1 MRSDALVSLLNRS
14 GYQAIILP
22 RTGLV
27 PPDLYTYVKPT
38 LRRRGP
44 LSDYV
49 DTSDL
54 IVNSGRL
61 SNIEGQQTGGKRF
74 SAAVD
79 LLKSALEV
87 LGIGS
92 APKIDLKFTGADS
105 FVFSFANVTYLSVDP
120 TRIDKLLKTFKVP
133 RAIGEE
139 AIEAGALHIAY
150 EYVYSTTLQMRRS
163 DNREFETNISGK
175 VGEFIDA
182 DVGAK
187 IDVAHNSVISFSTTD
202 LRPAA
207 LAYRA
212 GRLTRSR
219 SRWTFEPE
227 VVMRRSESSAREVA
241 PPDFIAA
248 EAHVL
253 RVVDEPFNSALDR
266 N

>member
-1 MRSDALVSLLNRS
+1 
-14 GYQAIILP
+14 
-22 RTGLV
+22 
-27 PPDLYTYVKPT
+27 
-38 LRRRGP
+38 
-44 LSDYV
+44 V
-49 DTSDL
+49 DTTDL

-61 SNIEGQQTGGKRF
+61 SNIEGRQTGGKRF

-87 LGIGS
+87 LGIGIV
-92 APKIDLKFTGADS
+92 PKIDLRFTGADS

-120 TRIDKLLKTFKVP
+120 TKIDKLLKTFKVP
-133 RAIGEE
+133 RAIGQE
-139 AIEAGALHIAY
+139 AIGAGALHIAY

-163 DNREFETNISGK
+163 DNREFETDVSGR

-187 IDVAHNSVISFSTTD
+187 IDVARNSVISFSTAD

-207 LAYRA
+207 FAYRA
-212 GRLTRSR
+212 GRLMRSG

-227 VVMRRSESSAREVA
+227 MVMRRPETSPREVA

-248 EAHVL
+248 ENHVL
-253 RVVDEPFNSALDR
+253 RVIDEPFKSALER
-266 N
+266 S